1 MTEEE
6 IKKEAEFVL
15 ANAPRIIIKLK
26 KILWYEFKTLMDSG
40 KHSEKNLNI
49 LAANVFLN
57 LIASWL
63 HETYEFQ
70 SALRKAQKFV
80 EHVQIAIL
88 KREEHDTCTNDNCTA
103 NEGNHKH

>member
-1 MTEEE
+1 MTEEK

-15 ANAPRIIIKLK
+15 ANAPRIIIKLQ

-40 KHSEKNLNI
+40 KHSEKNLDI
-49 LAANVFLN
+49 LATNVFVN

-63 HETYEFQ
+63 HESYEFQ
-70 SALRKAQKFV
+70 PALRKAQEFV
-80 EHVQIAIL
+80 EHVQSTIL
-88 KREEHDTCTNDNCTA
+88 KCEERDTCTNDNCTA